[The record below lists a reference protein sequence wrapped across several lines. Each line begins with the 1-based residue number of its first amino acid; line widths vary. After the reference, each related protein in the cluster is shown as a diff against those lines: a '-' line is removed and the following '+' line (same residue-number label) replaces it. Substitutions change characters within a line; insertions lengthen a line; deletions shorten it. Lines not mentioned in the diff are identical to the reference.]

1 MASFGVRTTKCFWLV
16 GLIMQLLYMM
26 NITSFTVLA
35 VWSVSGACEK
45 SWLWLVSDGQCEKAM
60 AIWDRAEKVLDKGLM
75 ITWNVMKSVWKKLKK
90 LKAHCCGD
98 KRGEDTIPLL
108 PTTIHHI

>member
-16 GLIMQLLYMM
+16 GIIMQILYMM

-45 SWLWLVSDGQCEKAM
+45 TWLWLVSDGQCEKAM
-60 AIWDRAEKVLDKGLM
+60 AIWDRAEKVLDKGIM
-75 ITWNVMKSVWKKLKK
+75 ITWKGVKYVWEKLKK
-90 LKAHCCGD
+90 LMNCCCGN
-98 KRGEDTIPLL
+98 KGREDEIPLL